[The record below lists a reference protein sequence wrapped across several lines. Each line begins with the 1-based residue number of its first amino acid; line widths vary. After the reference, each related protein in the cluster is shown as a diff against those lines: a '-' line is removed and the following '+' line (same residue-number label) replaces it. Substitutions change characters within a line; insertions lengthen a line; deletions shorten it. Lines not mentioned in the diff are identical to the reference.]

1 MTNVARILNSAHA
14 RGLFYQGLVL
24 SGAALIGW
32 YLVSNTLTNL
42 AKRGVA
48 TGFDFLGRE
57 AGFEIGESLLTYS
70 AADTYL
76 KAFAVGLLNTLTVS
90 VAAVVLATVLGVV
103 IGVGRLSSNW
113 MVGRF
118 AAIYVESVRNVPLL
132 LQLIVWYAVIGRLPS
147 PRTAPEV
154 LPNLFFSNRGIK
166 YPTLAD
172 AGSHAPT
179 LLALAA
185 GIGAA
190 LWLARWA
197 RRRRETTGRPF
208 PTLITAA
215 ALVLG
220 TPLAA
225 FLLNGVPLHLDVP
238 VREGFDFA
246 GGGTITPEFAA
257 LFFGLSIYTAG
268 FIAEIVRSGILAVPH
283 GQTEAGLALGLK
295 PGQVLRLIILPQ
307 ALRVIVPPLTSQY
320 LNLTKNSSL
329 AVAIGYPDLISVS
342 NTSANQTGQ
351 VVEAVALMMAVYLVI
366 SLAISTYM
374 NWYNRKLS
382 LVTR

>member
-1 MTNVARILNSAHA
+1 MTNVTRFLNSAQV
-14 RGLFYQGLVL
+14 RGWFYQGLVV
-24 SGAALIGW
+24 SAAALTGW

-57 AGFEIGESLLTYS
+57 AGFEIGESLLAYS

-76 KAFAVGLLNTLTVS
+76 KAFAVGLLNTLAVS
-90 VAAVVLATVLGVV
+90 AAAVVLASVLGLL

-132 LQLIVWYAVIGRLPS
+132 LQLIVWYAIIGRLPS
-147 PRTAPEV
+147 PRAAPEL
-154 LPNLFFSNRGIK
+154 LPNLFLSNRGIK

-172 AGSHAPT
+172 PATHAPT
-179 LLALAA
+179 LLALALAIA
-185 GIGAA
+185 GAVA
-190 LWLARWA
+190 LARWA
-197 RRRRETTGRPF
+197 RRRRETTGKPF
-208 PTLITAA
+208 PTLPAAA

-220 TPLAA
+220 LPLVAG
-225 FLLNGVPLHLDVP
+225 LLNGAPFALDAP
-238 VREGFDFA
+238 VHEGFDFA
-246 GGGTITPEFAA
+246 GGGTVSPEFTA
-257 LFFGLSIYTAG
+257 LFIGLSVYTAG

-329 AVAIGYPDLISVS
+329 AVAIGYPDLVSVS

-374 NWYNRKLS
+374 NWYNRKVS